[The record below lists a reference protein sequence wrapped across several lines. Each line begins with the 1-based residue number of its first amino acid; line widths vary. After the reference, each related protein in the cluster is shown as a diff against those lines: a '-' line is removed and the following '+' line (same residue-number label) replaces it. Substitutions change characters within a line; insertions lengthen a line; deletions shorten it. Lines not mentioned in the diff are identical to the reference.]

1 MTIHV
6 TMTTATSTTS
16 AASTA
21 SKPASPAIE
30 VERAT
35 DDDAGEIARV
45 LRRNADVPTL
55 ILQPPATILRHIDEF
70 VVVRGPDRTVVGC
83 AQLRWHRPRIAEVMA
98 VAVDP
103 SRQGEGLGRVL
114 VRACLERAMQHQPDP
129 ELVWL
134 ATRTP
139 GFFAR
144 LGFRKVPIWQV
155 PPAIILGKLGLVL
168 EQSPR
173 RWLGTMLGG
182 ATIMR
187 WTGAW

>member
-1 MTIHV
+1 MTIHI
-6 TMTTATSTTS
+6 TFGAP
-16 AASTA
+16 AANT
-21 SKPASPAIE
+21 KPASPIIE

-35 DDDAGEIARV
+35 PDDAAEIRRV
-45 LRRNADVPTL
+45 LQRNAHVSTL
-55 ILQPPATILRHIDEF
+55 ILQPISTILRHIEEF

-83 AQLRWHRPRIAEVMA
+83 AQLHWHRPKIAEVMA

-114 VRACLERAMQHQPDP
+114 VRACLERAMQHDPDP

-134 ATRTP
+134 ATKTP

-144 LGFRKVPIWQV
+144 LGFRTVPLWRV
-155 PPAIILGKLGLVL
+155 PPAIILAKLGLVL
-168 EQSPR
+168 QQPPR

-182 ATIMR
+182 ATLMQ